1 MLFRSKVEED
11 NSLSECTK
19 RVCAVYKKPYCDT
32 LKTDLD
38 TVFKEKMFEKFEGT
52 STTQSGRIVDWT
64 ITSGIGPEKGLDF
77 QTTVGSYKDEDS
89 EFYGAKAK
97 FLKYFS
103 FAAVYGNREGS
114 ETQDE
119 CE

>member
-1 MLFRSKVEED
+1 
-11 NSLSECTK
+11 
-19 RVCAVYKKPYCDT
+19 
-32 LKTDLD
+32 
-38 TVFKEKMFEKFEGT
+38 MFEKFEGT
-52 STTQSGRIVDWT
+52 STTQSGRIEDWT

-119 CE
+119 CEQICSKWSDKCCAGVRIKKEI